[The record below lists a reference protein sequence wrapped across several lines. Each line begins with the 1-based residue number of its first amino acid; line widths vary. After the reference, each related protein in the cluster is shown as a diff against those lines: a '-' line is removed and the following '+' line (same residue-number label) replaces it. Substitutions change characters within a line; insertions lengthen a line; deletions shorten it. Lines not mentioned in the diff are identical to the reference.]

1 MSIDV
6 GINFLNVRLV
16 LDTGTYNSSLF
27 YADASHASHA
37 SQAMSF
43 SSWRKSQA
51 ITIN

>member
-27 YADASHASHA
+27 YADAHAHA
-37 SQAMSF
+37 SQASKPCLF
-43 SSWRKSQA
+43 LKK
-51 ITIN
+51 ITSNHNR

>member
-27 YADASHASHA
+27 YAN
-37 SQAMSF
+37 AMSF
-43 SSWRKSQA
+43 LRIAKHATSNHNR
-51 ITIN
+51 

>member
-27 YADASHASHA
+27 YADAHA
-37 SQAMSF
+37 SQASHVFFFLM
-43 SSWRKSQA
+43 K
-51 ITIN
+51 ITSNHNR